1 MKTRFLKNSLWLAV
15 IFTAATI
22 LGCAEMQ
29 SRWDEMRRGKVIETG
44 NPDQEE
50 EITLSSPVVEPGAV
64 ARGQKLSYRMTY
76 TLLSPDKEKEFDV
89 VEVITLS
96 GSNLRMELSRKTLKR
111 SQGRHLLALEFAV
124 PPDLPPGPYE
134 LVSTIK
140 ASGKEKQ
147 QACSFTLKR

>member
-1 MKTRFLKNSLWLAV
+1 MKTRFLKNCLWLV
-15 IFTAATI
+15 IIFTAATI

-44 NPDQEE
+44 PGQEE
-50 EITLSSPVVEPGAV
+50 EITLSSPVIEPSAV

-89 VEVITLS
+89 LEVITLS
-96 GSNLRMELSRKTLKR
+96 GSNLQMELSRKNLKR
-111 SQGRHLLALEFAV
+111 PQGRHLLSLEFAV

-134 LVSTIK
+134 LVTTIK
-140 ASGKEKQ
+140 AAGKEKQ
-147 QACSFTLKR
+147 QACNFTLKR